1 MPQEHLADLVGAD
14 LVRRVDR
21 TLEKSSGRFPVYAEP
36 DSGTWTWSDPTGWA
50 CGFWPGLLWLSAAAT
65 GNPKYAAA
73 ATEAAGQLRSQ
84 LDSPTLLRGFLFW
97 YGTAMAQATGQ
108 ATGELAELAVAA
120 ARSLAAD
127 FDQVAG
133 LLPPGEQDAE
143 LYDWP
148 RPGACVDGLPGTI
161 RLLAFASERTG
172 DPSFRARA
180 LAHARG
186 MVRLCLRADGAFLQ
200 TATYDSEGQLTERLS
215 VNGALP
221 DSTWSRGHAWGM
233 LGLAQ
238 AAHLDSRFIRAAQ
251 QAADWYLGHLP
262 PDLVCYWDFD
272 DPAIPSTVQDTSA
285 SAIAAAA
292 LAKLAPIG
300 GEEYAT
306 AARQITAALLSEHMG
321 THGGLV
327 DGCYSHQQGLAVHD
341 ELIWGDYFLLEAT
354 LALAGVVDS
363 ALL

>member
-1 MPQEHLADLVGAD
+1 MPQEHLAD

-65 GNPKYAAA
+65 GNAKYAAA
-73 ATEAAGQLRSQ
+73 ATEAATRLAPQ

-97 YGTAMAQATGQ
+97 YGAAMAHATGQ
-108 ATGELAELAVAA
+108 QTGELAELAVAA
-120 ARSLAAD
+120 ARSLTAD

-133 LLPPGEQDAE
+133 LLPPGKQDVE

-148 RPGACVDGLPGTI
+148 RPGACVDGLPGTV
-161 RLLAFASERTG
+161 RLLAFASECTG

-180 LAHARG
+180 IAHTRA
-186 MVRLCLRADGAFLQ
+186 MIRLCLRADGSFTQ

-221 DSTWSRGHAWGM
+221 DSIWSRGHAWGM
-233 LGLAQ
+233 LGLVQ
-238 AAHLDSRFIRAAQ
+238 AAHLDPIFVRAAQ

-272 DPAIPSTVQDTSA
+272 DPRIPSAPRDTSA

-300 GEEYAT
+300 GEQYGT
-306 AARQITAALLSEHMG
+306 AARQITTALLNDRMG

-327 DGCYSHQQGLAVHD
+327 DGCYSYRKGVAVHD

-354 LALAGVVDS
+354 LSLAGVVDS